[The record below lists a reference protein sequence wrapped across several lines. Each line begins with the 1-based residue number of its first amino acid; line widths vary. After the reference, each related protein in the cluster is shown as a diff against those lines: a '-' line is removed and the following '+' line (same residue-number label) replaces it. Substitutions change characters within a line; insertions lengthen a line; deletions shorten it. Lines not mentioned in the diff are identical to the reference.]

1 MDGSAREATVV
12 HSRGTPCGYPGAGG
26 RWAFL
31 LIWNNPGA
39 SLACQ
44 GLAYCFRHGN
54 ERGPT
59 TLFEIID
66 DGANFGTHT
75 ALREMPLVV
84 ITFGLAQ
91 RDGIQVTLLVF

>member
-1 MDGSAREATVV
+1 M
-12 HSRGTPCGYPGAGG
+12 
-26 RWAFL
+26 L

-44 GLAYCFRHGN
+44 GFAYCFRHSN
-54 ERGPT
+54 KRGTT

-66 DGANFGTHT
+66 DGTDFGAHT
-75 ALREMPLVV
+75 AFREVSLVV

-91 RDGIQVTLLVF
+91 RDGIQVTLLRFFKMKRGFLYGSRNEQEICMKLASKQT